1 MENVNDVV
9 IIGAGPAGLKCA
21 EQFKGSGFSVLL
33 IEKSEVI
40 GPKTCAGG
48 LTSLNYSFD
57 FPESKTRSFGK
68 LSVFLHGKK
77 REINLIYPIKTINRY
92 DLGQYLLDK
101 IKNCPNIK
109 ILTGASVSEVKKDKI
124 ITNKGEFLYKYLVGA
139 DGSLSIVRKYLGLKS
154 EFMMGLC
161 YKIFGK
167 NLSDLEIYL
176 IPRKLKLGYIWVFP
190 HKNYINIG
198 IYFDPKVI
206 SSGLAKGI
214 LDDFLKKRNFVEPFR
229 ELEAAPINYLYQ
241 GSVFG
246 NIFLIGDAAGLSSR
260 TTGEG
265 ISYAMISGQEIG
277 KKIIDKEY
285 PMPELK
291 NILKLKK
298 RQEKIWGT
306 FGKFYVPDFLRKLFF
321 NVSINLMG
329 RIWYQKRFG
338 I

>member
-1 MENVNDVV
+1 
-9 IIGAGPAGLKCA
+9 
-21 EQFKGSGFSVLL
+21 
-33 IEKSEVI
+33 
-40 GPKTCAGG
+40 
-48 LTSLNYSFD
+48 
-57 FPESKTRSFGK
+57 
-68 LSVFLHGKK
+68 
-77 REINLIYPIKTINRY
+77 
-92 DLGQYLLDK
+92 
-101 IKNCPNIK
+101 
-109 ILTGASVSEVKKDKI
+109 
-124 ITNKGEFLYKYLVGA
+124 
-139 DGSLSIVRKYLGLKS
+139 
-154 EFMMGLC
+154 
-161 YKIFGK
+161 
-167 NLSDLEIYL
+167 
-176 IPRKLKLGYIWVFP
+176 
-190 HKNYINIG
+190 
-198 IYFDPKVI
+198 
-206 SSGLAKGI
+206 LAKGI